1 MKFVVVPFKNFKLA
15 KSRMRK
21 DISDQKTEEIVEK
34 MLIHVLSEVSK
45 SKLSNGNFI
54 VTKDKKAM
62 ELAKK
67 VGIKMGVPFFE
78 VKKEALYIQQWS
90 KDDAFINEINE
101 FKKLD
106 KENFPGKGKILFTG
120 SSSIRFWDS
129 LNEDMKPLE
138 VLNRGFGG
146 AQISHV
152 IYHFEDI
159 VKPYNPKA
167 IVFFCGTNDLTAL
180 KTPEE
185 TLKDFKKFLNLVRN
199 EFGNIKV
206 YVIGIKPTVD
216 RLYLDK
222 EERIFNSSI
231 KLLANDDAYLEYIN
245 IWDPMLNQDGTRMPE
260 LFIEDGLHMN
270 KKGYEVWTKKVRES
284 LGKDFN
290 L

>member
-1 MKFVVVPFKNFKLA
+1 MNKKFLVIFSLFILIGCSDDFVELENRVKMQADKN
-15 KSRMRK
+15 
-21 DISDQKTEEIVEK
+21 
-34 MLIHVLSEVSK
+34 
-45 SKLSNGNFI
+45 
-54 VTKDKKAM
+54 
-62 ELAKK
+62 
-67 VGIKMGVPFFE
+67 GIEMSFFQ

-90 KDDAFINEINE
+90 KNDMFIDEINE
-101 FKKLD
+101 FKRLD
-106 KENFPGKGKILFTG
+106 NENFPEKGKILFTG

-129 LNEDMKPLE
+129 LEEDMEPLE

-152 IYHFEDI
+152 IHHFEDI

-180 KTPEE
+180 NTPEE
-185 TLKDFKKFLNLVRN
+185 TVDNFKKFLSLVRS

-216 RLYLDK
+216 RLYLDE

-231 KLLANDDAYLEYIN
+231 NQLANDDAYLEYIN
-245 IWDPMLNQDGTRMPE
+245 VWDPMLNQDGTRMPE

-270 KKGYEVWTKKVRES
+270 EKGYEVWTKKVRES
-284 LGKDFN
+284 LGKEFD

>member
-1 MKFVVVPFKNFKLA
+1 MNKKFLIISTFFILISCSDNFVELEDRIKIQADKN
-15 KSRMRK
+15 
-21 DISDQKTEEIVEK
+21 DIEMS
-34 MLIHVLSEVSK
+34 
-45 SKLSNGNFI
+45 
-54 VTKDKKAM
+54 
-62 ELAKK
+62 
-67 VGIKMGVPFFE
+67 FFQ

-90 KDDAFINEINE
+90 KDDTFINEINE
-101 FKKLD
+101 FKRLD
-106 KENFPGKGKILFTG
+106 NESFPGKGKILFTG

-129 LNEDMKPLE
+129 LEKDMEPLE

-185 TLKDFKKFLNLVRN
+185 TLNDFKKFLNLVRN

-222 EERIFNSSI
+222 QERIFNSSI
-231 KLLANDDAYLEYIN
+231 KLLANNDAYLEYIN
-245 IWDPMLNQDGTRMPE
+245 VWDSMLDEKSERMPQ
-260 LFIEDGLHMN
+260 LFLEDGLHLN
-270 KKGYEVWTKKVRES
+270 TKGYEIWTKLVRDS
-284 LGKDFN
+284 LSNQFK

>member
-1 MKFVVVPFKNFKLA
+1 MNKKFLTISTFFILISCSGDFVELENRVKMQAEKN
-15 KSRMRK
+15 
-21 DISDQKTEEIVEK
+21 
-34 MLIHVLSEVSK
+34 
-45 SKLSNGNFI
+45 
-54 VTKDKKAM
+54 
-62 ELAKK
+62 
-67 VGIKMGVPFFE
+67 GIEMSFFQ
-78 VKKEALYIQQWS
+78 VKKETLYIQQWS
-90 KDDAFINEINE
+90 KDDTFIDEINE
-101 FKKLD
+101 FKRLD
-106 KENFPGKGKILFTG
+106 NENFPEEGKILFTG

-129 LNEDMKPLE
+129 LEEDMEPLE

-152 IYHFEDI
+152 IHHFEDI

-185 TLKDFKKFLNLVRN
+185 TINDFKKFLGLVRN

-216 RLYLDK
+216 RIYLDK

-231 KLLANDDAYLEYIN
+231 KLLASDDAYLEYIN
-245 IWDPMLNQDGTRMPE
+245 IWDNMLNQDGTRMPE

-270 KKGYEVWTKKVRES
+270 KKGYEVWTKQVRET

>member
-1 MKFVVVPFKNFKLA
+1 MNKKFLI
-15 KSRMRK
+15 
-21 DISDQKTEEIVEK
+21 ISTFFILISCSDSFVELEDRIK
-34 MLIHVLSEVSK
+34 IH
-45 SKLSNGNFI
+45 
-54 VTKDKKAM
+54 
-62 ELAKK
+62 AKK
-67 VGIKMGVPFFE
+67 NGIEKSFFQ

-90 KDDAFINEINE
+90 KDDTFIDEINE

-106 KENFPGKGKILFTG
+106 KENFPEKGKILFTG

-129 LNEDMKPLE
+129 LEEDMEPLE

-152 IYHFEDI
+152 IHHFEEI
-159 VKPYNPKA
+159 IKPYEPKA

-180 KTPEE
+180 KTPKE
-185 TLKDFKKFLNLVRN
+185 TMSDFKKFLSLVRN

-206 YVIGIKPTVD
+206 YLIGIKPSVD

-231 KLLANDDAYLEYIN
+231 KLLASQDAYLEYIDV
-245 IWDPMLNQDGTRMPE
+245 WDSMLSEDGSRMPE

-270 KKGYEVWTKKVRES
+270 KKGYEVWTKQVRKS
-284 LGKDFN
+284 LSKDFN
-290 L
+290 I

>member
-1 MKFVVVPFKNFKLA
+1 MKRFYFLLIILFLAGCSSEIKEIETRIENRLA
-15 KSRMRK
+15 KTNTDVSFFQLKRDAYYIYQWNK
-21 DISDQKTEEIVEK
+21 DETFRD
-34 MLIHVLSEVSK
+34 
-45 SKLSNGNFI
+45 
-54 VTKDKKAM
+54 
-62 ELAKK
+62 
-67 VGIKMGVPFFE
+67 
-78 VKKEALYIQQWS
+78 
-90 KDDAFINEINE
+90 EINE
-101 FKKLD
+101 FKRLD

-129 LNEDMKPLE
+129 LEEDMEPLE

-152 IYHFEDI
+152 IHHFEVI

-185 TLKDFKKFLNLVRN
+185 TVHDFKKFLSLVRN

-222 EERIFNSSI
+222 EERIFNSLVSS
-231 KLLANDDAYLEYIN
+231 LASDDAYLEYIN
-245 IWDPMLNQDGTRMPE
+245 IWDPMLNQDGSRMPE

-270 KKGYEVWTKKVRES
+270 EKGYEVWTKKVRES
-284 LGKDFN
+284 LGKEFD

>member
-1 MKFVVVPFKNFKLA
+1 MNKKFLTISTFFILISCSDDFVELENRVKMQAQKNG
-15 KSRMRK
+15 
-21 DISDQKTEEIVEK
+21 TK
-34 MLIHVLSEVSK
+34 MSFLQ
-45 SKLSNGNFI
+45 
-54 VTKDKKAM
+54 
-62 ELAKK
+62 
-67 VGIKMGVPFFE
+67 

-90 KDDAFINEINE
+90 KNDTFIDEINE

-106 KENFPGKGKILFTG
+106 NENFPEEGKILFTG

-129 LNEDMKPLE
+129 LEEDMEPLE

-152 IYHFEDI
+152 IHHFEDI

-185 TLKDFKKFLNLVRN
+185 TINDFKKFLGLVRN

-206 YVIGIKPTVD
+206 YIIGIKPTVD
-216 RLYLDK
+216 RIYLDE

-231 KLLANDDAYLEYIN
+231 KLLASDDAYLEYIN
-245 IWDPMLNQDGTRMPE
+245 IWDNMLNQDGTRMPE

-270 KKGYEVWTKKVRES
+270 KKGYEVWTKQVRET